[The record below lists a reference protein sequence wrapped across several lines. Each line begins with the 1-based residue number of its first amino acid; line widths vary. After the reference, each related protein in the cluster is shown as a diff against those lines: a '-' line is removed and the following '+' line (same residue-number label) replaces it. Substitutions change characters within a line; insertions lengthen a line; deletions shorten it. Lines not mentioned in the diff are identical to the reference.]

1 MSPVPEKF
9 QAYGEAVCA
18 FLSHATRREKAAV
31 RQELMDHLTD
41 HTQALLDAG
50 CPPEAAETRAL
61 AAMGEAQEVGQALNQ
76 AFPRR
81 WLVLSR
87 LALAALGLLL
97 TLALLSYVL
106 PLGEHLQEAWAI
118 RQDPLHNYHTTFLL
132 GEGNTLENVTPL
144 EGQSNPLPEGY
155 APKEVLATLNG
166 IAERIVAVR
175 GNCDA
180 EVDQMVLDFPC
191 LSDFS
196 QVWADGHLLHLSHG
210 HLAGNS
216 PDRPPAL
223 PQGSALLTG
232 HTHIKRLELV
242 DDVMYVNPG
251 STSIPKDGCASYAVY
266 DNGTFALKKLD
277 GKTLLEAG
285 WE

>member
-97 TLALLSYVL
+97 TIVLSYVL
-106 PLGEHLQEAWAI
+106 PLGDHLQEAWAI

-144 EGQSNPLPEGY
+144 EGQSYPLPDGSTLAFY
-155 APKEVLATLNG
+155 GACPWAREVGTPYIRLL
-166 IAERIVAVR
+166 AVR
-175 GNCDA
+175 YHASLWTQDSLTLPTLTLPGQKDTPWAPSHPESYGVYGAYDVPLGEEDTLTLQYNHFGTT
-180 EVDQMVLDFPC
+180 FP
-191 LSDFS
+191 
-196 QVWADGHLLHLSHG
+196 
-210 HLAGNS
+210 
-216 PDRPPAL
+216 
-223 PQGSALLTG
+223 
-232 HTHIKRLELV
+232 I
-242 DDVMYVNPG
+242 
-251 STSIPKDGCASYAVY
+251 SIPREEVHP
-266 DNGTFALKKLD
+266 
-277 GKTLLEAG
+277 
-285 WE
+285 

>member
-97 TLALLSYVL
+97 TLALFSYVL
-106 PLGEHLQEAWAI
+106 PLGSTFKRPGPSA
-118 RQDPLHNYHTTFLL
+118 RTPSTT
-132 GEGNTLENVTPL
+132 TTPPSCW
-144 EGQSNPLPEGY
+144 GR
-155 APKEVLATLNG
+155 AT
-166 IAERIVAVR
+166 
-175 GNCDA
+175 
-180 EVDQMVLDFPC
+180 P
-191 LSDFS
+191 
-196 QVWADGHLLHLSHG
+196 
-210 HLAGNS
+210 
-216 PDRPPAL
+216 
-223 PQGSALLTG
+223 
-232 HTHIKRLELV
+232 
-242 DDVMYVNPG
+242 
-251 STSIPKDGCASYAVY
+251 
-266 DNGTFALKKLD
+266 
-277 GKTLLEAG
+277 
-285 WE
+285 

>member
-97 TLALLSYVL
+97 TMVLSYVL
-106 PLGEHLQEAWAI
+106 PLGDHLQEAWAI

-132 GEGNTLENVTPL
+132 GEGHTLENVTPL
-144 EGQSNPLPEGY
+144 EGQSYPLPAGE
-155 APKEVLATLNG
+155 
-166 IAERIVAVR
+166 
-175 GNCDA
+175 
-180 EVDQMVLDFPC
+180 
-191 LSDFS
+191 LSPAR
-196 QVWADGHLLHLSHG
+196 WLYPGLLRRLPLGTGGRHPVH
-210 HLAGNS
+210 
-216 PDRPPAL
+216 PPA
-223 PQGSALLTG
+223 GSAVPRFPLDARLPHPADPHASRTEG
-232 HTHIKRLELV
+232 HSLGPLPPRVLRRLRRL
-242 DDVMYVNPG
+242 
-251 STSIPKDGCASYAVY
+251 
-266 DNGTFALKKLD
+266 
-277 GKTLLEAG
+277 
-285 WE
+285 

>member
-1 MSPVPEKF
+1 MTPARGRF

-87 LALAALGLLL
+87 LALVALGLLL
-97 TLALLSYVL
+97 TMVLSYVL
-106 PLGEHLQEAWAI
+106 PLGDHLQEAWAI

-144 EGQSNPLPEGY
+144 EGQSYPLPDGS
-155 APKEVLATLNG
+155 TLVFYG
-166 IAERIVAVR
+166 AFPWVQGTICLLAVR
-175 GNCDA
+175 YHDSLWTQGPLTLPTLTLPGQEDTLWVPSHAGSYGVYGAYEIPLGKEDTLTLEYNHFGTTFPIHFSRE
-180 EVDQMVLDFPC
+180 EVCP
-191 LSDFS
+191 
-196 QVWADGHLLHLSHG
+196 
-210 HLAGNS
+210 
-216 PDRPPAL
+216 
-223 PQGSALLTG
+223 
-232 HTHIKRLELV
+232 
-242 DDVMYVNPG
+242 
-251 STSIPKDGCASYAVY
+251 
-266 DNGTFALKKLD
+266 
-277 GKTLLEAG
+277 
-285 WE
+285 

>member
-97 TLALLSYVL
+97 TLVLLGYAL

-132 GEGNTLENVTPL
+132 GEEHTLEDVIPL
-144 EGQSNPLPEGY
+144 EGQAYPLPDGS
-155 APKEVLATLNG
+155 TLT
-166 IAERIVAVR
+166 
-175 GNCDA
+175 DK
-180 EVDQMVLDFPC
+180 
-191 LSDFS
+191 
-196 QVWADGHLLHLSHG
+196 DGFVYG
-210 HLAGNS
+210 G
-216 PDRPPAL
+216 AL
-223 PQGSALLTG
+223 T
-232 HTHIKRLELV
+232 LELESYITDRV
-242 DDVMYVNPG
+242 VLLMNARERCLFG
-251 STSIPKDGCASYAVY
+251 SSVGKFHTQFGIG
-266 DNGTFALKKLD
+266 LKIIM
-277 GKTLLEAG
+277 
-285 WE
+285 

>member
-61 AAMGEAQEVGQALNQ
+61 AAIGEAQEVGQALNQ

-97 TLALLSYVL
+97 TMVLSYVL
-106 PLGEHLQEAWAI
+106 PLGDHLQEAWAI

-144 EGQSNPLPEGY
+144 EGQSYPLPDGS
-155 APKEVLATLNG
+155 TLVFYG
-166 IAERIVAVR
+166 ACPAGQEADTSYIRLLAVR
-175 GNCDA
+175 YHDSLWTQGPLTLPTLTLPGQEDTLWAPSHAGSYGVYGAYDIPLGEANTLTLEYNHFGTTFPIHFSWE
-180 EVDQMVLDFPC
+180 EVYP
-191 LSDFS
+191 
-196 QVWADGHLLHLSHG
+196 
-210 HLAGNS
+210 
-216 PDRPPAL
+216 
-223 PQGSALLTG
+223 
-232 HTHIKRLELV
+232 
-242 DDVMYVNPG
+242 
-251 STSIPKDGCASYAVY
+251 
-266 DNGTFALKKLD
+266 
-277 GKTLLEAG
+277 
-285 WE
+285 

>member
-106 PLGEHLQEAWAI
+106 PLWEHLQEAWAI

-132 GEGNTLENVTPL
+132 GEEHTLEDVIPL
-144 EGQSNPLPEGY
+144 EGQAYPLPDGSTLVFY
-155 APKEVLATLNG
+155 GACPWVREVGTPYIRLL
-166 IAERIVAVR
+166 AVR
-175 GNCDA
+175 YHASLWTQDSLTLPTLTLPGQKDTPWAPSHPESYGVYGAYDVPLGEEDTLTLQYNHFGTT
-180 EVDQMVLDFPC
+180 FP
-191 LSDFS
+191 
-196 QVWADGHLLHLSHG
+196 
-210 HLAGNS
+210 
-216 PDRPPAL
+216 
-223 PQGSALLTG
+223 
-232 HTHIKRLELV
+232 I
-242 DDVMYVNPG
+242 
-251 STSIPKDGCASYAVY
+251 SIPREEVCP
-266 DNGTFALKKLD
+266 
-277 GKTLLEAG
+277 
-285 WE
+285 

>member
-61 AAMGEAQEVGQALNQ
+61 AAIGEAQEVGQALNQ

-97 TLALLSYVL
+97 TMVLSYVL
-106 PLGEHLQEAWAI
+106 PLGDHLQEAWAI

-144 EGQSNPLPEGY
+144 EGQSYPLPDGS
-155 APKEVLATLNG
+155 TLVFYG
-166 IAERIVAVR
+166 ACPAGQEADTSYIRLLAVR
-175 GNCDA
+175 YHDSLWT
-180 EVDQMVLDFPC
+180 Q
-191 LSDFS
+191 
-196 QVWADGHLLHLSHG
+196 
-210 HLAGNS
+210 NS
-216 PDRPPAL
+216 LAL
-223 PQGSALLTG
+223 PTLTVPGEGDLPWSPSDSASYGVYGVYFVPPPQGDTL
-232 HTHIKRLELV
+232 ILE
-242 DDVMYVNPG
+242 YNHFGTTFPI
-251 STSIPKDGCASYAVY
+251 SIP
-266 DNGTFALKKLD
+266 
-277 GKTLLEAG
+277 
-285 WE
+285 WEEVCP

>member
-97 TLALLSYVL
+97 TMVLSYVL
-106 PLGEHLQEAWAI
+106 PLGDHLQEAWAI

-144 EGQSNPLPEGY
+144 EGQSYPLPDGSTLFLY
-155 APKEVLATLNG
+155 GACPWVREVGTPYIRLL
-166 IAERIVAVR
+166 AVR
-175 GNCDA
+175 YHA
-180 EVDQMVLDFPC
+180 SL
-191 LSDFS
+191 
-196 QVWADGHLLHLSHG
+196 WT
-210 HLAGNS
+210 
-216 PDRPPAL
+216 
-223 PQGSALLTG
+223 QGSLTLPTLTLPG
-232 HTHIKRLELV
+232 QKDTPWAPSHPESYGV
-242 DDVMYVNPG
+242 YGAYDVPLGEEDTLTLQYNHFGTTFPI
-251 STSIPKDGCASYAVY
+251 SIPREEVHP
-266 DNGTFALKKLD
+266 
-277 GKTLLEAG
+277 
-285 WE
+285 

>member
-81 WLVLSR
+81 WLALSR

-97 TLALLSYVL
+97 TIVLSYVL
-106 PLGEHLQEAWAI
+106 PLGDHLQEAWAI
-118 RQDPLHNYHTTFLL
+118 RQAPSTTTTPPSCWGKATPWRTSPPWKGRAIPCPMALPWSSTGPSPGYRGQTPRTPACWQCGTPLPSGPQNSLALPTLTVPGEGDLPWSPSDSASYGVYGVYFVPPPQGDTLILEYNHFGTTF
-132 GEGNTLENVTPL
+132 
-144 EGQSNPLPEGY
+144 S
-155 APKEVLATLNG
+155 
-166 IAERIVAVR
+166 I
-175 GNCDA
+175 
-180 EVDQMVLDFPC
+180 
-191 LSDFS
+191 
-196 QVWADGHLLHLSHG
+196 
-210 HLAGNS
+210 
-216 PDRPPAL
+216 
-223 PQGSALLTG
+223 
-232 HTHIKRLELV
+232 
-242 DDVMYVNPG
+242 
-251 STSIPKDGCASYAVY
+251 SIP
-266 DNGTFALKKLD
+266 
-277 GKTLLEAG
+277 
-285 WE
+285 WEEVHP

>member
-41 HTQALLDAG
+41 QTQALLDAG

-97 TLALLSYVL
+97 TLVLLGYAL

-132 GEGNTLENVTPL
+132 GEEHTLEDVIPL
-144 EGQSNPLPEGY
+144 EGQAYPLPDGSTLAFY
-155 APKEVLATLNG
+155 GACPWAREVGTPYIRLL
-166 IAERIVAVR
+166 AVR
-175 GNCDA
+175 YHA
-180 EVDQMVLDFPC
+180 SL
-191 LSDFS
+191 
-196 QVWADGHLLHLSHG
+196 WT
-210 HLAGNS
+210 
-216 PDRPPAL
+216 
-223 PQGSALLTG
+223 QGSLTLPTLTLPG
-232 HTHIKRLELV
+232 QKDTPWAPSHPESYGV
-242 DDVMYVNPG
+242 YGAYDVPLGEEGTLTLQYNHFGTTFPI
-251 STSIPKDGCASYAVY
+251 SIPREEVSP
-266 DNGTFALKKLD
+266 
-277 GKTLLEAG
+277 
-285 WE
+285 